1 MTSEQISLKYDR
13 SARLYLLLVSLLL
26 VFGIASTLYRLTLPT
41 DGWLWAEPQEADII
55 GYVYQ
60 ENIMGVASELQPGD
74 NLVAVEGIGLNLADI
89 NNLWSLKPLWAAG
102 NQVHYTVVRQ
112 GETLDINV
120 PLMHWQLSPLL
131 HSSLFSL
138 PVLINWLGLFIFL
151 VMGFV
156 VFLQRPQNPA
166 ARALL
171 VLAAALFFIS
181 TGYDALPPSVNSS
194 VDPIA
199 SLAVIAIIFITF
211 TVLLPPALIRF
222 SLVFP
227 HTKPI
232 VERHPNLALLPYAV
246 GGLVIIAFL
255 LQLFTVGFVWTGLA
269 ILIAFLILIHNA
281 FTMRD
286 AVSRAQLRW
295 GLGGMIVGL
304 GIVLLSNVNFLGA
317 LSDSATTFISALGIL
332 VMGIS
337 LAIAILRYRLY
348 DIDVII
354 RKTLIYAVLTVLLA
368 LVYFGSVV
376 LLQQAFGRL
385 TGVERSPLAIVV
397 STLIIAAM
405 FTPLRRRI
413 QDWIDRRFFR
423 KKYNAEQVLAAF
435 ALTARDETDLDALT
449 AELVRVVQETM
460 QPESVSVWL
469 RKQEAP
475 KSALASSGP
484 TEPRS

>member
-1 MTSEQISLKYDR
+1 
-13 SARLYLLLVSLLL
+13 
-26 VFGIASTLYRLTLPT
+26 
-41 DGWLWAEPQEADII
+41 
-55 GYVYQ
+55 
-60 ENIMGVASELQPGD
+60 
-74 NLVAVEGIGLNLADI
+74 
-89 NNLWSLKPLWAAG
+89 
-102 NQVHYTVVRQ
+102 
-112 GETLDINV
+112 
-120 PLMHWQLSPLL
+120 
-131 HSSLFSL
+131 
-138 PVLINWLGLFIFL
+138 
-151 VMGFV
+151 
-156 VFLQRPQNPA
+156 
-166 ARALL
+166 
-171 VLAAALFFIS
+171 
-181 TGYDALPPSVNSS
+181 
-194 VDPIA
+194 
-199 SLAVIAIIFITF
+199 
-211 TVLLPPALIRF
+211 
-222 SLVFP
+222 
-227 HTKPI
+227 
-232 VERHPNLALLPYAV
+232 
-246 GGLVIIAFL
+246 
-255 LQLFTVGFVWTGLA
+255 
-269 ILIAFLILIHNA
+269 
-281 FTMRD
+281 
-286 AVSRAQLRW
+286 
-295 GLGGMIVGL
+295 
-304 GIVLLSNVNFLGA
+304 
-317 LSDSATTFISALGIL
+317 
-332 VMGIS
+332 MGIS

-354 RKTLIYAVLTVLLA
+354 RKTLIYAVLTALLA